1 MQWTRKRSCKLFP
14 ISYKLIVK
22 RNEYI
27 DKELSKIKGESVQ
40 EAEEEP
46 DDLITKLQKDLYSLP
61 EEANV
66 KKQVKED
73 DVALATGMLAVPEV
87 DLGVNAKVKNIVETE
102 RAIEAGAKPL
112 SNSVSLLFISWV
124 ADLIS

>member
-1 MQWTRKRSCKLFP
+1 M
-14 ISYKLIVK
+14 
-22 RNEYI
+22 
-27 DKELSKIKGESVQ
+27 
-40 EAEEEP
+40 
-46 DDLITKLQKDLYSLP
+46 ITKLQKDLYSLP
-61 EEANV
+61 EEANG

-112 SNSVSLLFISWV
+112 SNSVSHLFISWV